1 MDWSEERAG
10 LAGMTSTALVSL
22 RGGGGRAPA
31 RGVRGLLDR
40 ALGLAADARRAAED
54 FATLTLGSDFEQR
67 AQHIRDHY
75 ARMGDDPFGLDP
87 EFTRLGAMATA
98 FMHRRY
104 FRTEVHGIEH
114 IPPGRA
120 LLIANHSGQIPIDG
134 LILALTLFF
143 DANPPRL
150 IRAMVEKW
158 MQTLPFIAP
167 LIARLGQVVGVPANC
182 HHLLE
187 REELILAFP
196 EGVRGI
202 VKPYTRRYQLE
213 DFGQG
218 FMRLA
223 LATRSPIVPVAV
235 IGAEEQ
241 YISVGNLEWAAR
253 AIGLPALPVVPQLL
267 LPGGLLPLP
276 TKYRIHFGEPLKFE
290 GDPADERVVSEHVW
304 LVRQTI
310 QRLLVHGLERRR
322 SVFF

>member
-1 MDWSEERAG
+1 LSGYELE
-10 LAGMTSTALVSL
+10 STAITRVKPGGPSGL
-22 RGGGGRAPA
+22 RGWVSR
-31 RGVRGLLDR
+31 VQ
-40 ALGLAADARRAAED
+40 GLAAGARRVADD
-54 FATLTLGSDFEQR
+54 FATATLGRDFEQR

-75 ARMGDDPFGLDP
+75 AKMGDDPFGLDP
-87 EFTRLGAMATA
+87 EFTRYGAMLTA

-114 IPPGRA
+114 VPRGRA

-158 MQTLPFIAP
+158 MQTLPFVAP
-167 LIARLGQVVGVPANC
+167 LIARLGQVVGVPDNC
-182 HHLLE
+182 HRLLE
-187 REELILAFP
+187 RDELILAFP
-196 EGVRGI
+196 EGVKGI

-213 DFGQG
+213 EFGQG

-223 LATRSPIVPVAV
+223 LATRSPVVPVAV

-241 YISVGNLEWAAR
+241 YISVGNLDWAAK
-253 AIGLPALPVVPQLL
+253 AIGLPALPVVPQLMV
-267 LPGGLLPLP
+267 GGLLPLP
-276 TKYRIHFGEPLKFE
+276 TKYRIYFGEPLKFE
-290 GDPADERVVSEHVW
+290 GDPADERTVSEHVW

>member
-1 MDWSEERAG
+1 MRLSESSAMVKSSLEVWRRA
-10 LAGMTSTALVSL
+10 S
-22 RGGGGRAPA
+22 PF
-31 RGVRGLLDR
+31 GVRGLLDKVQH
-40 ALGLAADARRAAED
+40 LAAGARRVADELTAG
-54 FATLTLGSDFEQR
+54 TLGRDFEQR

-87 EFTRLGAMATA
+87 EFTRYGAMLTA

-104 FRTEVHGIEH
+104 FRTEVHGIENV
-114 IPPGRA
+114 PAGRA

-150 IRAMVEKW
+150 MRAMVEKW
-158 MQTLPFIAP
+158 MQTLPFVAP
-167 LIARLGQVVGVPANC
+167 LIARLGQVVGVPENC
-182 HHLLE
+182 HRLLE
-187 REELILAFP
+187 RDELILAFP

-213 DFGQG
+213 EFGQG

-223 LATRSPIVPVAV
+223 LATRSPVVPVAV

-253 AIGLPALPVVPQLL
+253 AFGLPALPVVPQLVV
-267 LPGGLLPLP
+267 GGLLPLP
-276 TKYRIHFGEPLKFE
+276 TKYRLYFGEPLTFD
-290 GDPADERVVSEHVW
+290 GDPADERAVSEHVW
-304 LVRQTI
+304 VVRQTI

>member
-1 MDWSEERAG
+1 M
-10 LAGMTSTALVSL
+10 
-22 RGGGGRAPA
+22 RGWIDRA
-31 RGVRGLLDR
+31 RGF
-40 ALGLAADARRAAED
+40 AAEARRRADD
-54 FATLTLGSDFEQR
+54 FATLTLGRDFEQR

-75 ARMGDDPFGLDP
+75 ASRGDDPFGLDP
-87 EFTRLGAMATA
+87 EFTRYGAMLTA

-104 FRTEVHGIEH
+104 FRTEVYGIEH
-114 IPPGRA
+114 VPPGRA

-158 MQTLPFIAP
+158 MQTLPFVAP
-167 LIARLGQVVGVPANC
+167 LIARLGQVVGLPDNC
-182 HHLLE
+182 QRLLE

-223 LATRSPIVPVAV
+223 LATRSPVVPVAV

-253 AIGLPALPVVPQLL
+253 AIGLPALPLVPQLV

-276 TKYRIHFGEPLKFE
+276 TKYRLHFGEPLHFDA
-290 GDPADERVVSEHVW
+290 DPGDERAVGECVW

-310 QRLLVHGLERRR
+310 QRLIVHGLERRR

>member
-1 MDWSEERAG
+1 
-10 LAGMTSTALVSL
+10 MTVA
-22 RGGGGRAPA
+22 GRANAAAPSA
-31 RGVRGLLDR
+31 MLGVRNLLARVQGLTAGAR
-40 ALGLAADARRAAED
+40 RVAEELAA
-54 FATLTLGSDFEQR
+54 ATLGRDFEQR
-67 AQHIRDHY
+67 AEYIKNHY
-75 ARMGDDPFGLDP
+75 AQMGDDPFGLDP
-87 EFTRLGAMATA
+87 EFTRYGAMLTA

-114 IPPGRA
+114 VPPGRA

-134 LILALTLFF
+134 LILALTMFF

-167 LIARLGQVVGVPANC
+167 LIARLGQVVGVPDNC
-182 HHLLE
+182 HRLLE

-223 LATRSPIVPVAV
+223 LATRSPVVPVAV

-253 AIGLPALPVVPQLL
+253 AVGLPALPVVPQLMV
-267 LPGGLLPLP
+267 PGGLLPLP
-276 TKYRIHFGEPLKFE
+276 TKYRIYFGEPLHFE
-290 GDPADERVVSEHVW
+290 GDPADERAVTERVW

>member
-1 MDWSEERAG
+1 LSGYELE
-10 LAGMTSTALVSL
+10 STAIARVNPGPSGL
-22 RGGGGRAPA
+22 RGWVSR
-31 RGVRGLLDR
+31 VQ
-40 ALGLAADARRAAED
+40 GLAAGARRVADD
-54 FATLTLGSDFEQR
+54 FAAATLGRDFEQR
-67 AQHIRDHY
+67 AQYIRDHY
-75 ARMGDDPFGLDP
+75 AKMGDDPFGLDP
-87 EFTRLGAMATA
+87 EFTRYGAMLTA

-104 FRTEVHGIEH
+104 FRTEVHGIENV
-114 IPPGRA
+114 PRGRA

-158 MQTLPFIAP
+158 MQPLPFVPP
-167 LIARLGQVVGVPANC
+167 LIARLGHVVALPDNS
-182 HHLLE
+182 HRLLE

-196 EGVRGI
+196 EGVKGI

-213 DFGQG
+213 EFGQG

-241 YISVGNLEWAAR
+241 YISVGNLDWAAK
-253 AIGLPALPVVPQLL
+253 AIGLPALPVVPQLVV
-267 LPGGLLPLP
+267 GGLLPLP
-276 TKYRIHFGEPLKFE
+276 TKYRIYFGEPLKFE
-290 GDPADERVVSEHVW
+290 GDPADERTVSEHVW

>member
-1 MDWSEERAG
+1 MAAPGRASYPAARKWLDRVQG
-10 LAGMTSTALVSL
+10 LAGV
-22 RGGGGRAPA
+22 
-31 RGVRGLLDR
+31 
-40 ALGLAADARRAAED
+40 ARRAADD
-54 FATLTLGSDFEQR
+54 FALTTLGQDFEQR
-67 AQHIRDHY
+67 ASLIREHY
-75 ARMGDDPFGLDP
+75 ARQGDDPFGLDP
-87 EFTRLGAMATA
+87 EFARYGALLTA
-98 FMHRRY
+98 FLYRHY

-114 IPPGRA
+114 VPAGRA

-134 LILALTLFF
+134 VILALSLFF
-143 DANPPRL
+143 EANPPRL
-150 IRAMVEKW
+150 LRAMVEKW

-167 LIARLGQVVGVPANC
+167 LIARLGQVVGVPDNC
-182 HHLLE
+182 QRLLE

-196 EGVRGI
+196 EGVKGI

-223 LATRSPIVPVAV
+223 LMTQSPIVPVAV

-253 AIGLPALPVVPQLL
+253 AIGLPALPIVPQLVV
-267 LPGGLLPLP
+267 GGLLPLP
-276 TKYRIHFGEPLKFE
+276 TKYHIHFGEPLKFE
-290 GDPADERVVSEHVW
+290 GDPEDERSVAEHVW

-310 QRLLVHGLERRR
+310 QRLIVHGLERRR

>member
-1 MDWSEERAG
+1 
-10 LAGMTSTALVSL
+10 MTSIARVPPPTGR
-22 RGGGGRAPA
+22 RGW
-31 RGVRGLLDR
+31 LDSVQ
-40 ALGLAADARRAAED
+40 ALAAGARRVVNDMAA
-54 FATLTLGSDFEQR
+54 ATLGHDFEQR

-75 ARMGDDPFGLDP
+75 ARLGDDPFGLDP
-87 EFTRLGAMATA
+87 DFTRYGAMATA

-104 FRTEVHGIEH
+104 FRTEVHGIENV
-114 IPPGRA
+114 PPGRA
-120 LLIANHSGQIPIDG
+120 LLIANHSGQVPIDA
-134 LILALTLFF
+134 LILALALFF

-150 IRAMVEKW
+150 MRAMVEKW

-167 LIARLGQVVGVPANC
+167 LIARLGQVVGVPDNC
-182 HHLLE
+182 HRLLE

-196 EGVRGI
+196 EGVRGV

-213 DFGQG
+213 EFGQG

-253 AIGLPALPVVPQLL
+253 ALGFPALPIVPQLL
-267 LPGGLLPLP
+267 LPGGALPLP
-276 TKYRIHFGEPLKFE
+276 TKYRLHFGEPLRFS
-290 GDPADERVVSEHVW
+290 GDPEDERTVAEHVW

-310 QRLLVHGLERRR
+310 QRLIMHGLERRR

>member
-1 MDWSEERAG
+1 MIVKASEAAES
-10 LAGMTSTALVSL
+10 MS
-22 RGGGGRAPA
+22 A
-31 RGVRGLLDR
+31 RWLKRVV
-40 ALGLAADARRAAED
+40 GLAAGARRVADDLAA
-54 FATLTLGSDFEQR
+54 ATLGRDFEQR

-87 EFTRLGAMATA
+87 EFTRYGAMLTGV
-98 FMHRRY
+98 MHRRY

-114 IPPGRA
+114 VPPGRA

-167 LIARLGQVVGVPANC
+167 LIARLGQVVGVPDNC
-182 HHLLE
+182 QRLLE
-187 REELILAFP
+187 RDELILAFP

-253 AIGLPALPVVPQLL
+253 AFGLPALPVVPQLMV
-267 LPGGLLPLP
+267 PGGVLPLP
-276 TKYRIHFGEPLKFE
+276 TKYRIYFGEPLKFE
-290 GDPADERVVSEHVW
+290 GDPADERTVGEHVW
-304 LVRQTI
+304 LVRQTV
-310 QRLLVHGLERRR
+310 QRLLMHGLERRR